1 MAETHSVIFTPSG
14 VRAEAQDGETV
25 YDVAL
30 RAGVD
35 MQSICGGKGL
45 CKRCQVELEP
55 GRHAKYRVNVEAK
68 HLSRLTPTE
77 KKAFAEGAL
86 PEMRRLACRARV
98 KGDVV
103 IEVPSDSHEYD
114 VSISKQ
120 SAEFVTDL
128 NPAVKLHMVQLP
140 PQTLEDNP
148 SDAEA
153 LYRELAKHGVRGKIK
168 HRGLMKLQS
177 ILAENDRALIAVV
190 RDETDIIDVW
200 PPSPFNVY
208 GAAIDIG
215 STSIAL
221 YLYDL
226 TLGTLAYEKTA
237 MNPQIRYGEDLMSRV
252 SYVMLNKGGEYRL
265 TEEIR
270 KAVGAML
277 NDAYK
282 EIEMGANQLLEIVVV
297 GNPIM
302 HHLFLGISPVELG
315 QAPFPLAIKEWLDV
329 PARNFGMGLSDA
341 ARFSFFPLIG
351 GHVGADTTGA
361 YLRYMDEMDQRSVL
375 LVDIGTNAEIVLSH
389 KGRVAAASSPTGP
402 AFEGAEISAGVR
414 ANPGAIERVR
424 IDPETKEPTFKI
436 IGHDDWLSDSIGDLS
451 FYRITGICGSGIFEV
466 MVELASAGLIDES
479 GLFIPE
485 AAPERFWEDGKGW
498 KYLLVNLAEKPI
510 FIKQTDVRAVQLA
523 KAALSAGVSLLSEYL
538 DCQAFDEVL
547 LAGAFGT
554 HLDSKYIA
562 DIGII
567 PNARASIIR
576 SVGNASGMGAAMAL
590 INVEARHRIIDAVKR
605 IEKLETATEPK
616 FQDYFVEAMRFPTAP
631 KAQAGA
637 ARSRRRKKKKSI
649 VEQYTEHFVNK
660 EQG

>member
-1 MAETHSVIFTPSG
+1 MTDTYTVIFTPSG
-14 VRAEAQDGETV
+14 VRTEAQDGETV

-30 RAGVD
+30 RSGVD

-45 CKRCQVELEP
+45 CLRCQVELEP
-55 GRHAKYRVNVEAK
+55 GRHAKYRVDVEAK

-77 KKAFAEGAL
+77 KRAFASGDMSET
-86 PEMRRLACRARV
+86 RRLACRARI

-103 IEVPSDSHEYD
+103 IEIPSDSHEYD

-120 SAEFVTDL
+120 SAEFVTEL
-128 NPAVKLHMVQLP
+128 NPSVKLHMVQLP
-140 PQTLEDNP
+140 SPTLEDNP
-148 SDAEA
+148 SDSET
-153 LYRELAKHGVRGKIK
+153 LYEELAKHGIDGRIK
-168 HRGLMKLQS
+168 HRALIKLQS
-177 ILAENDRALIAVV
+177 ILADHDRTLIAVV
-190 RDETDIIDVW
+190 RDDCEIIDVW

-226 TLGTLAYEKTA
+226 TLGTLAFEKTV

-252 SYVMLNKGGEYRL
+252 SYVMLNKGGEHRL
-265 TEEIR
+265 TEEVR
-270 KAVGAML
+270 KAVSNIL
-277 NDAYK
+277 NEAYK
-282 EIEMGANQLLEIVVV
+282 EVEMGPNQLLELVVV

-315 QAPFPLAIKEWLDV
+315 QAPFPLAIREWLDV
-329 PARNFGMGLSDA
+329 PARNFGLGLSDA

-361 YLRYMDEMDQRSVL
+361 YLRYMDEMKGRTVL

-389 KGRVAAASSPTGP
+389 NGRVAAASSPTGP
-402 AFEGAEISAGVR
+402 AFEGAEISSGVR

-424 IDPETKEPTFKI
+424 IDPDTKEPVFKI
-436 IGHDDWLSDSIGDLS
+436 IGHDDWLSDSVGDLS
-451 FYRITGICGSGIFEV
+451 LYNITGICGSGIFEM
-466 MVELASAGLIDES
+466 MVELATAGIIDES
-479 GLFIPE
+479 GLFIPDT
-485 AAPERFWEDGKGW
+485 APERLWEDGNSW
-498 KYLLVNLAEKPI
+498 KYLLVNRIDKPI

-523 KAALSAGVSLLSEYL
+523 KAALSAGVSLLTDYL
-538 DCQAFDEVL
+538 DCDAFDEVL

-562 DIGII
+562 EIGII
-567 PNARASIIR
+567 PNAKASVIR

-590 INVEARHRIIDAVKR
+590 LNVNARRRIIEAVR
-605 IEKLETATEPK
+605 HIEKLETATEPK
-616 FQDYFVEAMRFPTAP
+616 FQDYFVAAMQFPTAP
-631 KAQAGA
+631 KAQFGT
-637 ARSRRRKKKKSI
+637 RRPRRRAKKKTI
-649 VEQYTEHFVNK
+649 VEQYTEHFINK

>member
-1 MAETHSVIFTPSG
+1 MKPQTEAHWVIFTPSG
-14 VRAEAQDGETV
+14 VRARAEDGETV

-30 RAGVD
+30 KAGVD

-55 GRHAKYRVNVEAK
+55 GRHAKYKLNVESK

-77 KKAFAEGAL
+77 KRAFAEGELA
-86 PEMRRLACRARV
+86 ETRRLACRARV

-114 VSISKQ
+114 VTISKQ

-128 NPAVKLHMVQLP
+128 NPAVKLYMVQVP
-140 PQTLEDNP
+140 APTLEDNP

-153 LYRELAKHGVRGKIK
+153 LSRELEKHGVKGRFR
-168 HRGLMKLQS
+168 HRGLIKLQA
-177 ILAENDRALIAVV
+177 ILAENDRTLIAVV
-190 RDETDIIDVW
+190 RDDAEIIDVW

-221 YLYDL
+221 YVYDL

-237 MNPQIRYGEDLMSRV
+237 MNPQIRYGEDLMSRI
-252 SYVMLNKGGEYRL
+252 SYIMLNKGGEFRL
-265 TEEIR
+265 TEELR
-270 KAVGAML
+270 KAVSRML
-277 NDAYK
+277 SEAYN
-282 EIEMGANQLLEIVVV
+282 ELEMGPNQLLEFMVV

-315 QAPFPLAIKEWLDV
+315 QAPFPLAIKDWLEV
-329 PARNFGMGLSDA
+329 PARNFSLGLSDA

-361 YLRYMDEMDQRSVL
+361 YLRYMEEMEGRSVL

-389 KGRVAAASSPTGP
+389 NGRVVAASSPTGP

-424 IDPETKEPTFKI
+424 IDKDSKEPTFKI
-436 IGHDDWLSDSIGDLS
+436 IGHDEWLSDSLGDLS
-451 FYRITGICGSGIFEV
+451 FHRITGICGSGIFEV

-479 GLFIPE
+479 GRFNPE
-485 AAPERFWEDGKGW
+485 AGPERFWQDGKSW
-498 KYLLVNLAEKPI
+498 KYLLVNRSENPI
-510 FIKQTDVRAVQLA
+510 FIKQTDIRAVQLA
-523 KAALSAGVSLLSEYL
+523 KAALSAGVSLLAERVHCS
-538 DCQAFDEVL
+538 AFDEVL
-547 LAGAFGT
+547 VAGAFGT
-554 HLDSKYIA
+554 HIDPKYFA
-562 DIGII
+562 EIGII
-567 PNARASIIR
+567 PNTPVSRIR
-576 SVGNASGMGAAMAL
+576 CVGNASGMGAAMAL
-590 INVEARHRIIDAVKR
+590 LNVDAKRKIVAAVKH
-605 IEKLETATEPK
+605 IEKLETATAAK
-616 FQDYFVEAMRFPTAP
+616 FQSYFVDAMRFPTAP
-631 KAQAGA
+631 RETTGSV
-637 ARSRRRKKKKSI
+637 RPRRRRKKSI
-649 VEQYTEHFVNK
+649 AEQYTK
-660 EQG
+660 